1 MYYRIFAFTFTTRLT
16 KWVNMPMY
24 YNKYVFIYV
33 TKSMEAVVE
42 LIPKIVVEN
51 IIRNPLKDYIKYA
64 SLQCILKVL

>member
-1 MYYRIFAFTFTTRLT
+1 
-16 KWVNMPMY
+16 
-24 YNKYVFIYV
+24 
-33 TKSMEAVVE
+33 MEAVVE